1 MNFPPCDAW
10 CAQESVIAKQTC
22 EHVLCFMV
30 FRNRRRV
37 VSDFSTTQDFMIS
50 FISILIAVLAMSLLI
65 ESTAQFRARANE
77 IGLTAPVRDA
87 LIGSGLDTMSKLAF
101 WVNQP
106 GTSVDDAVITNA
118 ANGVVGGPVTVGD
131 LAAIKRLHFES
142 QAFTL
147 QALKNSIDGP
157 GSDVMVP
164 KKIPLAEKESRLNDI
179 RLRLTGISIS
189 GPLEPAT
196 SLLEHTMHQHETKT
210 IKYLAP
216 EKCYSREHEI
226 KHAKPSRSL
235 QVEGGTIAMKDGT
248 SIPSETVF
256 TSLQFQQAMTRRA
269 IAYDFAQLMSFD
281 ISRRYCDMLLKHL
294 NREPPPGYSA
304 TSLSQL
310 IKADQQVW
318 AKLSE
323 AGSDIRRNNAG
334 EYPLDRLIIQT
345 LFHSTCSPWWPPQ
358 QMPIGM
364 QLQDKGHMKNLSKEK
379 ARASTR
385 ASARRKENMCKL
397 GCHQNFVAE
406 NQPIQQ
412 AIQVVS
418 TTTWKDVMQRR
429 LEVHALEDF
438 AFVASASRI
447 IPSLGTMALRRK
459 RINPDSQDLRLWN
472 TNQCMRPLSSKYSRA
487 QAVSQHGCERLE

>member
-1 MNFPPCDAW
+1 
-10 CAQESVIAKQTC
+10 
-22 EHVLCFMV
+22 
-30 FRNRRRV
+30 
-37 VSDFSTTQDFMIS
+37 
-50 FISILIAVLAMSLLI
+50 MSLLI

-87 LIGSGLDTMSKLAF
+87 LIASGLDTMSKLAF

-106 GTSVDDAVITNA
+106 GTSVDDAAITNA

-157 GSDVMVP
+157 GSDVMMP
-164 KKIPLAEKESRLNDI
+164 KKIPLAEKEARLNDI

-196 SLLEHTMHQHETKT
+196 SLLEHAMHQHETKT

-216 EKCYSREHEI
+216 ERCYSREHEI

-294 NREPPPGYSA
+294 SREPPPGYSA
-304 TSLSQL
+304 TSLSQI

-334 EYPLDRLIIQT
+334 EYPLDKLIIPT
-345 LFHSTCSPWWPPQ
+345 LESYEISFYLLPMVSSST
-358 QMPIGM
+358 
-364 QLQDKGHMKNLSKEK
+364 
-379 ARASTR
+379 
-385 ASARRKENMCKL
+385 
-397 GCHQNFVAE
+397 
-406 NQPIQQ
+406 
-412 AIQVVS
+412 S
-418 TTTWKDVMQRR
+418 TTWNLGMRQAPYEDHGKGKGKGKHKGKRKTKGEHVQTWVPPKLRGGKPTNPSGSPICFNYN
-429 LEVHALEDF
+429 LEGCDAAQPGSACPRGLHICCKCFKSHPFTGNHDIEDK
-438 AFVASASRI
+438 
-447 IPSLGTMALRRK
+447 PHK
-459 RINPDSQDLRLWN
+459 P
-472 TNQCMRPLSSKYSRA
+472 
-487 QAVSQHGCERLE
+487 

>member
-1 MNFPPCDAW
+1 
-10 CAQESVIAKQTC
+10 
-22 EHVLCFMV
+22 
-30 FRNRRRV
+30 
-37 VSDFSTTQDFMIS
+37 
-50 FISILIAVLAMSLLI
+50 MSLLI

-77 IGLTAPVRDA
+77 IGLSAPVRDA

-106 GTSVDDAVITNA
+106 GTSVDDAAITNA
-118 ANGVVGGPVTVGD
+118 TNGVVGGPVTVGD

-157 GSDVMVP
+157 DGPGSDVMVP

-179 RLRLTGISIS
+179 RARLTGISIS

-210 IKYLAP
+210 IKYLPP

-256 TSLQFQQAMTRRA
+256 TSLQFQQALTRRA

-281 ISRRYCDMLLKHL
+281 TSRRYCDMLLKHL
-294 NREPPPGYSA
+294 NREPPPGYST

-334 EYPLDRLIIQT
+334 ELPLDRLIITT
-345 LFHSTCSPWWPPQ
+345 LESYEISFYLLP
-358 QMPIGM
+358 M
-364 QLQDKGHMKNLSKEK
+364 
-379 ARASTR
+379 
-385 ASARRKENMCKL
+385 
-397 GCHQNFVAE
+397 
-406 NQPIQQ
+406 
-412 AIQVVS
+412 
-418 TTTWKDVMQRR
+418 
-429 LEVHALEDF
+429 
-438 AFVASASRI
+438 VASSTNANWNAAPRQGPYEEFAKGKGKGKLKGKRKSKGEHVQTWV
-447 IPSLGTMALRRK
+447 PPKLRGGK
-459 RINPDSQDLRLWN
+459 PTNPAGNPICFNYNLEGCDA
-472 TNQCMRPLSSKYSRA
+472 A
-487 QAVSQHGCERLE
+487 QVGSACPRGLHVCCKCFKNHPFTGNHDVEEKSHKP